1 MKIKKLNESLE
12 TENNKYILENLKT
25 LNENNH
31 NDGDIENLDEPK
43 TVDILAKIKTNNPEN
58 VEEFFDDVK
67 KSYAKI
73 TSFDDFDDDEPDN
86 KTGRS
91 YDKDD
96 DDELIVQGEAKI
108 INETIVETFETFESF
123 DHEQEHETITLTLR
137 MDDAEK
143 LLQYLE
149 KENDDNEILMNDET
163 DYGQNIQR
171 IIDELLKNLL

>member
-12 TENNKYILENLKT
+12 TENNKYILEKLKT

-91 YDKDD
+91 YDEDDD

-108 INETIVETFETFESF
+108 INETIVETFETF
-123 DHEQEHETITLTLR
+123 DHISE
-137 MDDAEK
+137 EK
-143 LLQYLE
+143 
-149 KENDDNEILMNDET
+149 NT
-163 DYGQNIQR
+163 QNF
-171 IIDELLKNLL
+171 IDEKAHQEIQKIWQSLKNLSEETKKLSQYLLQNNKK